1 APWRGCG
8 EPVGFPSE
16 DPRIGGNSGS
26 GSATNGSLGNM
37 YQPFD
42 LLKPANGIH
51 LDAVSI
57 SCAVSIGD
65 GRGDIILDGAGQ
77 HVGDK
82 RGFAGTRNTRDGGEL
97 AKWNV
102 KVLVNNGARCD
113 SGQLEHACC
122 RPSRYLVEHQR
133 GRIEIVCRNG
143 LCDISQP
150 GCWTRIDN
158 MPTVDT
164 GLGANV
170 NHPVGL

>member
-1 APWRGCG
+1 GLRCG
-8 EPVGFPSE
+8 GFGEQFAYPIE
-16 DPRIGGNSGS
+16 EPRIGGNHWSGR
-26 GSATNGSLGNM
+26 ATKGSLGNM

-97 AKWNV
+97 AKWNF

-113 SGQLEHACC
+113 S
-122 RPSRYLVEHQR
+122 
-133 GRIEIVCRNG
+133 
-143 LCDISQP
+143 
-150 GCWTRIDN
+150 
-158 MPTVDT
+158 
-164 GLGANV
+164 
-170 NHPVGL
+170 

>member
-1 APWRGCG
+1 
-8 EPVGFPSE
+8 
-16 DPRIGGNSGS
+16 
-26 GSATNGSLGNM
+26 GNM

-97 AKWNV
+97 AKWSF

-113 SGQLEHACC
+113 YRDLQPAWW
-122 RPSRYLVEHQR
+122 RPGRDWGEPQR
-133 GRIEIVCRNG
+133 GRTQIGCPNG
-143 LCDISQP
+143 LCDSRQS
-150 GCWTRIDN
+150 GCWS
-158 MPTVDT
+158 
-164 GLGANV
+164 
-170 NHPVGL
+170 